1 MKNSQHK
8 EDDGRI
14 ETDFFETTWKESWTY
29 IKTVVDVVREPVL
42 ILDKD
47 LVVLAGNECF
57 YHTFKAS
64 PDTTIGKIIYQLGN
78 GQWDIP
84 ALRKLLEEILPN
96 DTFFQGFEVSHEFP
110 DIGHK
115 VMLLNARRIHLKEDV
130 AKHTSPIIML
140 AMEDVTEMMGVAEL
154 LARHTTT
161 FEETLT
167 KRTTK
172 LETLLEKLETQFNPS
187 HKEDAKNK
195 EVL

>member
-1 MKNSQHK
+1 MTNSERR
-8 EDDGRI
+8 EDNRNI

-57 YHTFKAS
+57 YQTFKAS

-115 VMLLNARRIHLKEDV
+115 VMLLNARRIHVKEDT
-130 AKHTSPIIML
+130 AKRASPIIML
-140 AMEDVTEMMGVAEL
+140 AMEDVTEMMGISEL
-154 LARHTTT
+154 LVQHTNT
-161 FEETLT
+161 FEKTMT

-172 LETLLEKLETQFNPS
+172 LETLLEKLETQLNPS
-187 HKEDAKNK
+187 HKEDAKK
-195 EVL
+195 